1 MKLGDKLSPFFVL
14 FGTFFALY
22 CSVIKISIAM
32 KKYNDFEA
40 AKYGNKWAVFDKVSK
55 TFSFIGC
62 GKRFCQKKA
71 KELNDYC
78 RQKDMEENSAK

>member
-1 MKLGDKLSPFFVL
+1 MKES
-14 FGTFFALY
+14 
-22 CSVIKISIAM
+22 
-32 KKYNDFEA
+32 FEA

-55 TFSFIGC
+55 TFSSIGA

-78 RQKDMEENSAK
+78 RQKDNEEKTAHQRDIEEKSAN

>member
-1 MKLGDKLSPFFVL
+1 VQKTWIVVH
-14 FGTFFALY
+14 FGMVVALY
-22 CSVIKISIAM
+22 YSVIKIEIAM

-40 AKYGNKWAVFDKVSK
+40 AKYGNKWAVFDKVSR

-78 RQKDMEENSAK
+78 RQKDNEEKSAN